1 MNMTLI
7 KETLH
12 HEILRLIEDSADKIT
27 SRDLEKKIVQKISAG
42 RREFQAA
49 LKALIAEGELAYTYL
64 YGCTFIEKSF
74 HRPVRVGSRVILT
87 PPEFHPILNG
97 SDITVML
104 RPGASFGCGQH
115 PTTRLAIQG
124 IEYALSTLRT
134 CDGIPNAALL
144 DIGTGS
150 GVLAICALKMGMHR
164 AIGTD
169 MDPCAI
175 AEAGE
180 NAKINGLSQQFTI
193 LDMPAEEISGRFH
206 LIAANLRY
214 PTLAGLS
221 PYIAAQLS
229 ENGAA
234 ILSGIR
240 EEEADEIKSI
250 YAGLNLACRWEKS
263 ENRWAGLVLVK
274 QAPALNQ
281 LT

>member
-1 MNMTLI
+1 MALL
-7 KETLH
+7 KEIIRRQ
-12 HEILRLIEDSADKIT
+12 ILQTIADHANKIT
-27 SRDLEKKIVQKISAG
+27 SRDLEKNIVQQVSVG
-42 RREFQAA
+42 RRDFQAA

-74 HRPVRVGSRVILT
+74 NRPVRVGSRVILT
-87 PPEFHPILNG
+87 PPEHHPVLKK
-97 SDITVML
+97 SDIAVIL

-124 IEYALSTLRT
+124 IEYALKTLRI
-134 CDGIPNAALL
+134 CDCVSHAALL

-150 GVLAICALKMGMHR
+150 GVLAICALKLGIHR
-164 AIGTD
+164 AMGTD

-180 NAKINGLSQQFTI
+180 NAQINGLSQRFTV
-193 LDMPAEEISGRFH
+193 LDVPAEEIDGQFH

-214 PTLAGLS
+214 PTLARLC
-221 PYIAAQLS
+221 PYIAS
-229 ENGAA
+229 HIPENGAA

-240 EEEADEIKSI
+240 EEESEALKSI
-250 YAGLNLACRWEKS
+250 YAGLNLKCRWEAI

-274 QAPALNQ
+274 QAPAQNQ
-281 LT
+281 LI

>member
-1 MNMTLI
+1 MTLI
-7 KETLH
+7 KKTIH
-12 HEILRLIEDSADKIT
+12 HKILQTIADHAEKIT
-27 SRDLEKKIVQKISAG
+27 SCDLEKKIAQRISVG

-74 HRPVRVGSRVILT
+74 NRPVRVGSRVILT
-87 PPEFHPILNG
+87 PPDHHPVLDG
-97 SDITVML
+97 SDIAVML

-124 IEYALSTLRT
+124 IEYALKTLRI
-134 CDGIPNAALL
+134 CDGIPDAALL

-150 GVLAICALKMGMHR
+150 GVLAICALKMGIHR
-164 AIGTD
+164 ATGTD

-180 NAKINGLSQQFTI
+180 NAKINGLSHRFTV
-193 LDMPAEEISGRFH
+193 LDMPAEEITGQFH

-214 PTLAGLS
+214 PTLAGLC
-221 PYIAAQLS
+221 PYIAALIP

-240 EEEADEIKSI
+240 EEEADEIKRV
-250 YAGLNLACRWEKS
+250 YAGLNLECRWEKR
-263 ENRWAGLVLVK
+263 ENRWAGLVLVR
-274 QAPALNQ
+274 QAPPALNQ
-281 LT
+281 LP

>member
-1 MNMTLI
+1 MTLI
-7 KETLH
+7 KETIH
-12 HEILRLIEDSADKIT
+12 HNILQMIEDHAKKIT
-27 SRDLEKKIVQKISAG
+27 SRDLEKKIVLRISVG

-49 LKALIAEGELAYTYL
+49 LKALVAAGELAYTNL

-74 HRPVRVGSRVILT
+74 NRPVRVGSRVILT
-87 PPEFHPILNG
+87 PPERHPVLDG
-97 SDITVML
+97 SDIAVML

-124 IEYALSTLRT
+124 LEYVLETRRI
-134 CDGIPNAALL
+134 CDGIPNATLL

-150 GVLAICALKMGMHR
+150 GVLAICALKMGIHR
-164 AIGTD
+164 AMGTD

-180 NAKINGLSQQFTI
+180 NAKINGLSQRFTV
-193 LDMPAEEISGRFH
+193 LDVPAEEINGQFH
-206 LIAANLRY
+206 LITANLRY
-214 PTLAGLS
+214 PTLARLC
-221 PYIAAQLS
+221 PYIATHIP
-229 ENGAA
+229 ENGAV

-240 EEEADEIKSI
+240 EDEADEIKSI

-274 QAPALNQ
+274 QTPPTLNQ
-281 LT
+281 SL

>member
-1 MNMTLI
+1 MTLI
-7 KETLH
+7 KETIH
-12 HEILRLIEDSADKIT
+12 HNILQTIEDHAKKIT
-27 SRDLEKKIVQKISAG
+27 SRDLEKKIVQRISVG

-49 LKALIAEGELAYTYL
+49 LKALVAAGELAYTNL

-74 HRPVRVGSRVILT
+74 NRPVRVGSRVILT
-87 PPEFHPILNG
+87 PPERHPVLDG
-97 SDITVML
+97 SDIAVML

-124 IEYALSTLRT
+124 IEYALETHRI
-134 CDGIPNAALL
+134 CDGIPNATLL

-150 GVLAICALKMGMHR
+150 GVLAICALKMGIHR
-164 AIGTD
+164 AMGTD

-180 NAKINGLSQQFTI
+180 NAKINGLSQRFTV
-193 LDMPAEEISGRFH
+193 LDVPAEEINGQFH
-206 LIAANLRY
+206 LITANLRY
-214 PTLAGLS
+214 PTLARLC
-221 PYIAAQLS
+221 PYIATHIP

-240 EEEADEIKSI
+240 EDEADEIKSI

-263 ENRWAGLVLVK
+263 ENRWTGLVLVK
-274 QAPALNQ
+274 QALP
-281 LT
+281 

>member
-1 MNMTLI
+1 MTLI
-7 KETLH
+7 KETIH
-12 HEILRLIEDSADKIT
+12 HQILQLIADHAIKIT
-27 SRDLEKKIVQKISAG
+27 SRDLEKKIVQAFSVE

-49 LKALIAEGELAYTYL
+49 LKALVAEGELAYTYL
-64 YGCTFIEKSF
+64 YGCTFIEISF
-74 HRPVRVGSRVILT
+74 NGPVQVGSRVILT
-87 PPEFHPILNG
+87 PPERRPVLEG
-97 SDITVML
+97 SDIAVML

-124 IEYALSTLRT
+124 IEYALNTL
-134 CDGIPNAALL
+134 CICEGIPDAALL

-180 NAKINGLSQQFTI
+180 NARINGLSRQLTI
-193 LDMPAEEISGRFH
+193 LDKPAEEISGRFH

-221 PYIAAQLS
+221 PYIAAHLS

-240 EEEADEIKSI
+240 EEEADEIKRI
-250 YAGLNLACRWEKS
+250 YAGLNLTCRWESS

>member
-1 MNMTLI
+1 MTLI
-7 KETLH
+7 KETIH
-12 HEILRLIEDSADKIT
+12 HAILQRIADHANKIT
-27 SRDLEKKIVQKISAG
+27 SRDLEKKIVQEISVG

-49 LKALIAEGELAYTYL
+49 LKTLIAEGELAYTYL

-74 HRPVRVGSRVILT
+74 NRPVRVGSQVILT
-87 PPEFHPILNG
+87 PPDRHPVLNG
-97 SDITVML
+97 SDIAVTL

-115 PTTRLAIQG
+115 STTRLAIQG
-124 IEYALSTLRT
+124 IEYALKTLRI
-134 CDGIPNAALL
+134 CDGIPNATLL

-150 GVLAICALKMGMHR
+150 GVLAICALKMGIHI

-180 NAKINGLSQQFTI
+180 NAKINGLSHRFTV
-193 LDMPAEEISGRFH
+193 LDIPAEEINEQFH

-214 PTLAGLS
+214 PSLARLC
-221 PYIAAQLS
+221 PYIAS
-229 ENGAA
+229 HIPENGAA

-250 YAGLNLACRWEKS
+250 YAGLNLDCRWEKR

-281 LT
+281 SI